1 MKKTFLFLLLIT
13 SIATFSQTLE
23 TLKNDTE
30 KMYEASYNMAF
41 EDVINYTHP
50 KILETVTKE
59 QMVEALNN
67 AFENKNY
74 KIRLVYPKVTFTY
87 SEIKKIDG
95 KSLCVIT
102 YTNAMRMTF
111 EEKLTKEK
119 ADGIMANF
127 KSSDEYK
134 TLKYEAERNSFF
146 LEGKATMIAVA
157 DSETKNEWK
166 FINYSKSQAALAKMI
181 FGDELLKQLGF

>member
-1 MKKTFLFLLLIT
+1 MKKTLLFLLLLTNIT
-13 SIATFSQTLE
+13 VFAQTLE
-23 TLKNDTE
+23 TLKSDTE

-41 EDVINYTHP
+41 EDVVDFTYP

-59 QMVEALNN
+59 QMVETLNN

-74 KIRLVYPKVTFTY
+74 RIRLVYPKVTFTY

-95 KSLCVIT
+95 KFLCVIT
-102 YTNAMRMTF
+102 YTNALRMTF

-119 ADGIMANF
+119 ADAVMANF
-127 KSSDEYK
+127 KSSEEYK

-157 DSETKNEWK
+157 DTETKNEWK
-166 FINYSKSQAALAKMI
+166 FINYSKSQSALAKMI
-181 FGDELLKQLGF
+181 FSDEILKQLGF